1 MTETIHDDG
10 LRGFLSYLA
19 AERNASEH
27 TCSSYALDIRQCAQ
41 ICLKADPFEGT
52 ADWAALSVYDARDFV
67 TSLSTDELARSSIM
81 RKLSAMRSFYRYLIR
96 ENRAAS
102 NPFIGQA
109 SPRRPKLLPKD
120 RTVDEV
126 GRLLAAPA
134 AVWADHAE
142 LGLAKTPE
150 AAAFAAARDAAVLE
164 VIYSGGLRI
173 SEALGLNFGDVDA
186 FSGVMKI
193 RGKGKKERLCA
204 LGGPAQRALRA
215 YLKHRRTLSSDQSPR
230 AAIFLNQ
237 LGGRLTA
244 RSFQR
249 FFKLYLA
256 QAGLPPDLTPH
267 KLRHSFAT
275 HLLDAGA
282 DLRSVQALLGH
293 ENLST
298 TQIYTHVSTEHMKRI
313 YEKAHPHA

>member
-1 MTETIHDDG
+1 MTETIRDDG
-10 LRGFLSYLA
+10 LRGFLSYLSA
-19 AERNASEH
+19 VRNASAH
-27 TCSSYALDIRQCAQ
+27 TCSSYALDIRQCAG
-41 ICLKADPFEGT
+41 ICLKSDPFTEETGW
-52 ADWAALSVYDARDFV
+52 ADMSVYDARDFV
-67 TSLSTDELARSSIM
+67 AALNGDELSRTSIM
-81 RKLSAMRSFYRYLIR
+81 RKLSAMRSFFRYLIR
-96 ENRAAS
+96 EGRAKN

-109 SPRRPKLLPKD
+109 SPRRPKLLPKYM
-120 RTVDEV
+120 TVDEV
-126 GRLLAAPA
+126 GRLLSAPQ

-142 LGLAKTPE
+142 FGIAKTPE
-150 AAAFAAARDAAVLE
+150 AAAFAAARDAAILE

-204 LGGPAQRALRA
+204 LGNPAQRALRA

-298 TQIYTHVSTEHMKRI
+298 TQIYTHISTEHMKRI
-313 YEKAHPHA
+313 YEKAPPHA